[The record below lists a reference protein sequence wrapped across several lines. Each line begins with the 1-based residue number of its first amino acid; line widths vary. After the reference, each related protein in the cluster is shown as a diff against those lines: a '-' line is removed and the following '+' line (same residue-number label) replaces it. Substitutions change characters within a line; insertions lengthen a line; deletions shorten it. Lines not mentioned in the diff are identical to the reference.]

1 MNLDPFLD
9 ACIIGA
15 GIIRRVVKR
24 EKRQPR
30 VVKDDLKFHL
40 VALLFFLILFLT
52 T

>member
-1 MNLDPFLD
+1 M
-9 ACIIGA
+9 
-15 GIIRRVVKR
+15 KR

-40 VALLFFLILFLT
+40 VALLFFNSFLT

>member
-1 MNLDPFLD
+1 MNLDPFFL

-15 GIIRRVVKR
+15 GIIRGEVVKR

-40 VALLFFLILFLT
+40 VTLLF
-52 T
+52 